1 MDHAM
6 AGRSDDELLE
16 LAAGALRRPGE
27 LTRAGVVAA
36 GRIAWTWHRVSE
48 QIATLLDEQVLD
60 EDPGRPSGPDQ
71 RSIAMLALRDPR
83 QARNDR
89 DGGHGGHAC
98 DRERVEGG
106 GWARSVAAR
115 RP

>member
-1 MDHAM
+1 MEHAM

-16 LAAGALRRPGE
+16 LAAGAMRRPGE
-27 LTRAGVVAA
+27 PSRAAVVAS
-36 GRIAWTWHRVSE
+36 GRIAWTWHNLTE
-48 QIATLLDEQVLD
+48 QIAALLDENA
-60 EDPGRPSGPDQ
+60 GRPSGPHE

-98 DRERVEGG
+98 DHEHAEGG
-106 GWARSVAAR
+106 CRTRSIAAR